1 MTHNVSQY
9 AQLTFVSL
17 LEAYQLANPTYSIHP
32 WMVSSLERAF
42 QKASLKGVAKL
53 RIKKLVRDTML
64 ERPDWL
70 LFNELQKEAST
81 GILLGLVAGDDPPTP
96 KSKAPSCGSEWF
108 LDTLASFFE
117 WYGQPPDELN
127 LTRVHKLLASWAE
140 QYTIYVGKKPDH
152 SVYMSRFKEAFEP
165 INRHYGSRVRI
176 NYQRKAVQPTEQLS
190 LALPDPKD
198 SHLVIE
204 PIDDGPLPV
213 EEMPIIDSA
222 PVEYTL
228 LAIDQQPDYQ
238 ASLAKA
244 CDNISSVSI
253 VKKKGQVLAPDE
265 YDVFLGQ
272 TKLLDLLVNGPIE
285 LDRQQDENGE
295 FYDWRDY
302 APIFTKWPMV
312 GIRGNH
318 LIFCSVNHHDEKGRM
333 VHLGGQIQ
341 IEGGKPISQRSLDN
355 ILHIQAVTNPK
366 PHCYVNRIKLQPGIT
381 GKCWINTEGFRDME
395 GSHKWF
401 VVTRRDDPKPVPGKI
416 ALGMN
421 PEYVLW
427 LVPEFVHS
435 MHVAELKKVQSAVMI
450 RLP

>member
-1 MTHNVSQY
+1 MTQNVSQY
-9 AQLTFVSL
+9 AHLTFVSL
-17 LEAYQLANPTYSIHP
+17 LKAYQQENPKESVHV
-32 WMVSSLERAF
+32 WMVEGLTTAF
-42 QKASLKGVAKL
+42 RKPTLKGVAL
-53 RIKKLVRDTML
+53 TRIKKLIRDVIL
-64 ERPDWL
+64 EDPTWL
-70 LFNELQKEAST
+70 LFNVLHNTPFT
-81 GILLGLVAGDDPPTP
+81 GRLMYLAQGAEPPAP

-108 LDTLASFFE
+108 IDTLASFFE
-117 WYGQPPDELN
+117 WYGQPPNEFN
-127 LTRVHKLLASWAE
+127 LARVHKLLANWAE
-140 QYTIYVGKKPDH
+140 QYTILVGQKPDH

-165 INRHYGSRVRI
+165 INRHYGSRIRI
-176 NYQRKAVQPTEQLS
+176 SYQRKAPKPEQLS

-198 SHLVIE
+198 AHLVIE

-228 LAIDQQPDYQ
+228 LSIDQQPDYQ

-265 YDVFLGQ
+265 YDIFLGQ

-312 GIRGNH
+312 GIRGNY
-318 LIFCSVNHHDEKGRM
+318 LIFCSVNHHDEEGRM

-427 LVPEFVHS
+427 LVPEFVHL